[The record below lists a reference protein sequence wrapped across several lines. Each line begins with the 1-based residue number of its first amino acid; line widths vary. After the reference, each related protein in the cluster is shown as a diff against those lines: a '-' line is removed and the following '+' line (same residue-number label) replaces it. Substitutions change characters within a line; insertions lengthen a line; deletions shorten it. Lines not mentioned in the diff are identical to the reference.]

1 MISSFDDPRKARG
14 ELAQH
19 AFETAGRIELLAEHM
34 EIVGWRIDGYSTS
47 QLKELANLLRG
58 TAIRAALASDDEK
71 IVSMVMGKPIKKLDP
86 DILLDRPDDEGS

>member
-1 MISSFDDPRKARG
+1 MTGSSDDQKKARG

-19 AFETAGRIELLAEHM
+19 AFETAGRVQLLAERM
-34 EIVGWRIDGYSTS
+34 DIVDWRIDGYSTD

-71 IVSMVMGKPIKKLDP
+71 IVSMVMGKPMNRLDP
-86 DILLDRPDDEGS
+86 DENG